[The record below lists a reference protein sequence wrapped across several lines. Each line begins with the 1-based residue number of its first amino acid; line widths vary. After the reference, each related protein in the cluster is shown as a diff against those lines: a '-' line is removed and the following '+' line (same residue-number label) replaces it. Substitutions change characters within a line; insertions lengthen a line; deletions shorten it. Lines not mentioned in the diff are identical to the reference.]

1 MIEIANFG
9 WIFTQILLAFLVVLI
24 LYVIT
29 LIVLS
34 VDALLIVPSY
44 KVKQREESVIRTGN
58 ASSAVLA
65 KTRFNTIFPFAKG
78 NYVKIPQ
85 SVNGSTGA
93 QFTYQFWL
101 KVNDTNDDNFKDL
114 VLLLKGDDKKYKTG
128 FYEMGGEM
136 NLIQDSQESPKYM
149 IKCPL
154 IKFKDSYKNMVVEFN
169 TNKHPDVQ
177 IEINMDKKDDDM
189 RRKNLLSLLPLDWF
203 LMTFVFEE
211 NYSQTEGTEN
221 GIRFTFY
228 INDIPF
234 QSNSGSTDLI
244 LRNNFIKQNDGDL
257 FILPNHDTK
266 NDILTM
272 SDIKYFN
279 YAKTDSDVR
288 YDFEKRAK
296 TFADSEKSQ
305 KLFTSF

>member
-1 MIEIANFG
+1 
-9 WIFTQILLAFLVVLI
+9 
-24 LYVIT
+24 
-29 LIVLS
+29 
-34 VDALLIVPSY
+34 
-44 KVKQREESVIRTGN
+44 
-58 ASSAVLA
+58 
-65 KTRFNTIFPFAKG
+65 
-78 NYVKIPQ
+78 
-85 SVNGSTGA
+85 
-93 QFTYQFWL
+93 
-101 KVNDTNDDNFKDL
+101 
-114 VLLLKGDDKKYKTG
+114 
-128 FYEMGGEM
+128 
-136 NLIQDSQESPKYM
+136 
-149 IKCPL
+149 
-154 IKFKDSYKNMVVEFN
+154 
-169 TNKHPDVQ
+169 
-177 IEINMDKKDDDM
+177 
-189 RRKNLLSLLPLDWF
+189 
-203 LMTFVFEE
+203 VFEE